1 MLTYLILGMTY
12 AFAAAVEPGPLQAY
26 LISQTL
32 SHGWRRTLPAAFSPL
47 ISDGPVIA
55 LALLVLS
62 RVPAW
67 LAQGLRL
74 AGGVFVLYLAWGAVK
89 AWRRYDATD
98 IGRAPS
104 KRQSVLSAALVNL
117 LNPNPYISWSLVL
130 GPLLLKG
137 WREAPAHGLALL
149 AGFYSVMVLS
159 LASTI
164 ALFAAARNLGPRV
177 NRVLIGL
184 AAVALACFGCY
195 LLWSGA
201 GGLRGE
207 RAGSVAEP
215 YLGRIK
221 AHAVALSSNG

>member
-1 MLTYLILGMTY
+1 MLPYLILGMTY
-12 AFAAAVEPGPLQAY
+12 AFAAAVQPGPLQTY

-47 ISDGPVIA
+47 LSDGPVIV
-55 LALLVLS
+55 LVLLVLS

-74 AGGVFVLYLAWGAVK
+74 AGGVFVLYLAWGAAK
-89 AWRRYDATD
+89 TWRAYHAQRMAP
-98 IGRAPS
+98 APS
-104 KRQSVLSAALVNL
+104 SLLRAALVNV

-137 WREAPAHGLALL
+137 WREAPSHGVALL
-149 AGFYSVMVLS
+149 AGFYGVMVLS
-159 LASTI
+159 LAGTI

-184 AAVALACFGCY
+184 SSLALACFGCY
-195 LLWSGA
+195 LLFGSAGDLLAGAFSGPVSPQGA
-201 GGLRGE
+201 RQ
-207 RAGSVAEP
+207 
-215 YLGRIK
+215 
-221 AHAVALSSNG
+221 

>member
-1 MLTYLILGMTY
+1 MFAYLILGMTY
-12 AFAAAVEPGPLQAY
+12 AFAAAVQPGPLQSY

-89 AWRRYDATD
+89 TWRGYDAKDMTP
-98 IGRAPS
+98 APP

-117 LNPNPYISWSLVL
+117 LNPNPYISWTLVL

-137 WREAPAHGLALL
+137 WREAPAHGVALL
-149 AGFYSVMVLS
+149 AGFYGVMVLS
-159 LASTI
+159 LAGTI

-184 AAVALACFGCY
+184 ASVALAGFGCY
-195 LLWSGA
+195 LLWSGI
-201 GGLRGE
+201 GGLP
-207 RAGSVAEP
+207 AD
-215 YLGRIK
+215 
-221 AHAVALSSNG
+221 

>member
-12 AFAAAVEPGPLQAY
+12 AFAAAVEPGPLQTY

-55 LALLVLS
+55 LVLLVLS

-74 AGGVFVLYLAWGAVK
+74 AGGVFVLYLAWGAMQ
-89 AWRRYDATD
+89 AWRGYDAQD
-98 IGRAPS
+98 MPPAPS
-104 KRQSVLSAALVNL
+104 KRQSLLRAALVNV

-130 GPLLLKG
+130 GPLLLKA
-137 WREAPAHGLALL
+137 WRETPAHGVALL
-149 AGFYSVMVLS
+149 AAFYGTMVLS
-159 LASTI
+159 LAGTI
-164 ALFAAARNLGPRV
+164 VLFAAARNLGPRV

-184 AAVALACFGCY
+184 SSVALACFGCY
-195 LLWSGA
+195 LLWSGI
-201 GGLRGE
+201 GGLAARP
-207 RAGSVAEP
+207 AT
-215 YLGRIK
+215 L
-221 AHAVALSSNG
+221 